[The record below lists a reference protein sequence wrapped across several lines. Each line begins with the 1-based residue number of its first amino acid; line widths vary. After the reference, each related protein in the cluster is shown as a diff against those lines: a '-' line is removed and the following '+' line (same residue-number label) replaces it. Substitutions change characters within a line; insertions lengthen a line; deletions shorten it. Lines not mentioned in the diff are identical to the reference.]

1 MKVIHQKQINDIFQN
16 PFPKK
21 IISPESK
28 EENKNIQKIII
39 DNREKNSL
47 VPSELINMNV
57 PIEFQQLK
65 VADYIINNVAIE
77 RKTISDFVTSMIN
90 KRLFKQLEEMS
101 QYPQQLLL
109 IEGSQEELEKT
120 GINSNAIRGFLL
132 TITLKFKVPVI
143 FTKDQEETAT
153 YLKILWNKKETPM
166 SFNVSKR
173 NLSPDERLSFILEG
187 FPNIG
192 PKKSEEL
199 LKEFHTVQNIIN
211 ASEEDLKKMLGK
223 RAKEFKEIVE
233 RKFSKDH

>member
-16 PFPKK
+16 PPPKK
-21 IISPESK
+21 PVSPEK
-28 EENKNIQKIII
+28 EEGNKNIQKIII
-39 DNREKNSL
+39 DNRERNSL
-47 VPSELINMNV
+47 VPSELIKMEIPV
-57 PIEFQQLK
+57 EFQQLK
-65 VADYIINNVAIE
+65 VADYIINNIAIE
-77 RKTISDFVTSMIN
+77 RKTISDFVNSMIN

-132 TITLKFKVPVI
+132 TITIKFKVPVI

-199 LKEFHTVQNIIN
+199 LKEFKTIRNVLN
-211 ASEEDLKKMLGK
+211 APEENLKKFLGK
-223 RAKEFKEIVE
+223 RASEFKEICE